1 MSCNYPTI
9 YVPLGSTH
17 VVSFDM
23 TPRLYSGELLAG
35 TPSVTDEDAT
45 GDLTMSN
52 KQVNSVAYDD
62 DGETVAVGKAVQ
74 FSLSSSAT
82 EATTY
87 TLNLLVTTDGTPTQT
102 LADKLVVVFE

>member
-1 MSCNYPTI
+1 MACNYPTI
-9 YVPLGSTH
+9 YIPLGSTH

-23 TPRLYSGELLAG
+23 TPRLYDGELLTG
-35 TPSVTDEDAT
+35 TPAVADEGST
-45 GDLTMSN
+45 GELTISN

-74 FSLSSSAT
+74 FTLTTSAT
-82 EATTY
+82 SSTTY
-87 TLNLLVTTDGTPTQT
+87 TLTILTSTDGTPTQT